1 MSVAVASAES
11 AALAGLSA
19 CVDTILAEVERLLA
33 AEQKPSDF
41 RPPSDGALPDHRPT
55 SACQRVVQYLARI
68 VEAVQTALE
77 GLNKQSFLAKLVR
90 GLGLRNGEMLPSE
103 CEHPGSLQSCLLQ
116 SQGCAAPSFH
126 LSPISVNGFGLS

>member
-90 GLGLRNGEMLPSE
+90 GLGLRNGEMLLSE
-103 CEHPGSLQSCLLQ
+103 CELHPGSLQSCLLQ
-116 SQGCAAPSFH
+116 SQGSAAPSFQLH
-126 LSPISVNGFGLS
+126 